1 MSAYAKI
8 SNAAPR
14 CSAGDYPCGHCPL
27 GQYVAVFRH
36 GRRSGRTAGAG
47 AGRGTAAR
55 TGRPPGRGT
64 GRGPQHAGR
73 DLLTATD
80 LTYVPLEAQ
89 DVLSSH
95 IRREPIDAAQE
106 QEPPSVIGAVTRIPF
121 LAGMPLTDA
130 GLIRPGQDGF
140 LAAVLLPD
148 RRAITITVNQ
158 ETSHAGMIAPGD
170 RVDVIFTMQVAPAD
184 PSQLNSFSRTVLE
197 DIRVV
202 AVGRRI
208 ESVNYADQEGGRTP
222 QDDGNTVTLEVRPP
236 EADQLVLASTRGSL
250 ALALRPLGQADDTSW
265 RTPVGLNR
273 LLPPPATEPPTPDPV
288 RIQVFRGT
296 EREEV
301 LLDK

>member
-1 MSAYAKI
+1 MRRYRTLLLI
-8 SNAAPR
+8 VLLGIIPAALALSVSMWLYFSP
-14 CSAGDYPCGHCPL
+14 DEEVIVPL
-27 GQYVAVFRH
+27 EPEPVVAPPPEPVVPPVEVL
-36 GRRSGRTAGAG
+36 A
-47 AGRGTAAR
+47 AAR
-55 TGRPPGRGT
+55 NMQAGT
-64 GRGPQHAGR
+64 
-73 DLLTATD
+73 LLTATD

-89 DVLSSH
+89 DVLYNH
-95 IRREPIDAAQE
+95 IRREPTDATQE
-106 QEPPSVIGAVTRIPF
+106 EEPPSVIGAVIRIPF
-121 LAGMPLTDA
+121 LAGMPLTDT
-130 GLIRPGQDGF
+130 GLIRPGEDGF

-208 ESVNYADQEGGRTP
+208 ESVNYADQEP
-222 QDDGNTVTLEVRPP
+222 QNGNTVTLEVRPP

-250 ALALRPLGQADDTSW
+250 ALALRPLGQTDDTGW

-273 LLPPPATEPPTPDPV
+273 LLPPPATEPPAPDPV
-288 RIQVFRGT
+288 RVQVFRGT
-296 EREEV
+296 NREEV

>member
-1 MSAYAKI
+1 MRRYRTLLLVVLLGI
-8 SNAAPR
+8 IPAAIALSVSMWLYFGPDEEMAV
-14 CSAGDYPCGHCPL
+14 SLEPEPA
-27 GQYVAVFRH
+27 VAPPPEPVIPPVEVL
-36 GRRSGRTAGAG
+36 A
-47 AGRGTAAR
+47 AAR
-55 TGRPPGRGT
+55 NMPAGT
-64 GRGPQHAGR
+64 
-73 DLLTATD
+73 LLTATD
-80 LTYVPLEAQ
+80 LTYVPLEARN
-89 DVLSSH
+89 VLSSH
-95 IRREPIDAAQE
+95 IRREPADAGQE
-106 QEPPSVIGAVTRIPF
+106 QEPPPVIGAVTRIPF

-130 GLIRPGQDGF
+130 GLIRPGEDGF

-170 RVDVIFTMQVAPAD
+170 RVDIIFTMQVSSDD

-208 ESVNYADQEGGRTP
+208 ESVNYAEQEGSLTP
-222 QDDGNTVTLEVRPP
+222 QIGGNTVTLEVRPP
-236 EADQLVLASTRGSL
+236 EADKLVLATTRGSL
-250 ALALRPLGQADDTSW
+250 ALALRPLGQADDVGW

-288 RIQVFRGT
+288 RVQVFRGT

>member
-1 MSAYAKI
+1 MRRYRTLLLVVLLGI
-8 SNAAPR
+8 IPAAIALSVSMWLYFGPDEE
-14 CSAGDYPCGHCPL
+14 AAVPL
-27 GQYVAVFRH
+27 GPEPVVAPPPEPVVPPVEVL
-36 GRRSGRTAGAG
+36 A
-47 AGRGTAAR
+47 AAR
-55 TGRPPGRGT
+55 SMPAGT
-64 GRGPQHAGR
+64 
-73 DLLTATD
+73 LLTAND
-80 LTYVPLEAQ
+80 LTYVPLEARN
-89 DVLSSH
+89 VLSSH
-95 IRREPIDAAQE
+95 IRREPVNAG
-106 QEPPSVIGAVTRIPF
+106 QEPPSAIGAVTRIPF

-170 RVDVIFTMQVAPAD
+170 RVDVIFTMQVSSAD
-184 PSQLNSFSRTVLE
+184 PQLNSFSRTVLE

-208 ESVNYADQEGGRTP
+208 ESVTYTEPEDGSPPQVGGT
-222 QDDGNTVTLEVRPP
+222 TVTLEVRPP

-250 ALALRPLGQADDTSW
+250 ALALRPLGQVDDTGW

-288 RIQVFRGT
+288 RVQVFRGT

>member
-1 MSAYAKI
+1 MRRYRTLLLVVLLGI
-8 SNAAPR
+8 IPAAIALSVSMWLYFGP
-14 CSAGDYPCGHCPL
+14 DEE
-27 GQYVAVFRH
+27 VAV
-36 GRRSGRTAGAG
+36 SLEPEPVVAPPPEPVIPPVEVLA
-47 AGRGTAAR
+47 AAR
-55 TGRPPGRGT
+55 NMPAGT
-64 GRGPQHAGR
+64 
-73 DLLTATD
+73 LLTASD

-89 DVLSSH
+89 NVLSSH
-95 IRREPIDAAQE
+95 IRREPTDAAQE
-106 QEPPSVIGAVTRIPF
+106 QEPPAVIGAVTRIPF

-130 GLIRPGQDGF
+130 GLIRPGEDGF

-148 RRAITITVNQ
+148 HRAITITVNQ

-170 RVDVIFTMQVAPAD
+170 RVDVIFTMQVSSND

-208 ESVNYADQEGGRTP
+208 ESVTYTDQESTP
-222 QDDGNTVTLEVRPP
+222 NGNTVTLEVRPP

-250 ALALRPLGQADDTSW
+250 ALALRPLGQADDTGW
-265 RTPVGLNR
+265 RIPVGLNR

-288 RIQVFRGT
+288 RVQVFRGT
-296 EREEV
+296 SREEV

>member
-1 MSAYAKI
+1 MRRYRTLI
-8 SNAAPR
+8 LVVLLGIIPAAIALSVSMYLYFGPDEEETVVLE
-14 CSAGDYPCGHCPL
+14 SEIIEAPPPEPVIPL
-27 GQYVAVFRH
+27 VEVLA
-36 GRRSGRTAGAG
+36 
-47 AGRGTAAR
+47 AAR
-55 TGRPPGRGT
+55 NMPAGT
-64 GRGPQHAGR
+64 
-73 DLLTATD
+73 LLTAND

-95 IRREPIDAAQE
+95 IRRAPADTD

-121 LAGMPLTDA
+121 LIGVPLTDT

-170 RVDVIFTMQVAPAD
+170 RVDVIFTMQVSSDD

-197 DIRVV
+197 DLRIV

-208 ESVNYADQEGGRTP
+208 QNVNYTTPEDDPPP
-222 QDDGNTVTLEVRPP
+222 QDGGTTVTLEVRPP

-250 ALALRPLGQADDTSW
+250 TLALRPLGQAEDTGW

-273 LLPPPATEPPTPDPV
+273 LLPPPATKPPAPDPIRV
-288 RIQVFRGT
+288 QVFRG
-296 EREEV
+296 ESREEV
-301 LLDK
+301 LLPQ

>member
-1 MSAYAKI
+1 MRRYRTLLLVVLLGI
-8 SNAAPR
+8 IPAAIALSVSMWLYFGPDEE
-14 CSAGDYPCGHCPL
+14 AAVPL
-27 GQYVAVFRH
+27 GPEPVVAPPPEPVVPPVEVL
-36 GRRSGRTAGAG
+36 A
-47 AGRGTAAR
+47 AAR
-55 TGRPPGRGT
+55 NMPAGT
-64 GRGPQHAGR
+64 
-73 DLLTATD
+73 LLTAND
-80 LTYVPLEAQ
+80 LTYVPLEARN
-89 DVLSSH
+89 VLSSH
-95 IRREPIDAAQE
+95 IRKEPTDTGQE

-121 LAGMPLTDA
+121 LAGMPLTDT
-130 GLIRPGQDGF
+130 GLIRPGEDGF

-170 RVDVIFTMQVAPAD
+170 RVDVIFTMQVSSDD

-208 ESVNYADQEGGRTP
+208 ESVSYADEEGSPAP
-222 QDDGNTVTLEVRPP
+222 QGDGNTVTLEVRPP
-236 EADQLVLASTRGSL
+236 EADKLVLATTRGSL
-250 ALALRPLGQADDTSW
+250 ALALRPLGQADDVGW

-273 LLPPPATEPPTPDPV
+273 LLPPPATEPPAPDPV
-288 RIQVFRGT
+288 RVQVFRGT

>member
-1 MSAYAKI
+1 MRRYRTLLLVVLLGI
-8 SNAAPR
+8 IPAAIALSVSMWLYFGPDEEVVV
-14 CSAGDYPCGHCPL
+14 SLEPEPV
-27 GQYVAVFRH
+27 VAPPPEPVIPPVEVL
-36 GRRSGRTAGAG
+36 A
-47 AGRGTAAR
+47 AAR
-55 TGRPPGRGT
+55 NMPAGT
-64 GRGPQHAGR
+64 
-73 DLLTATD
+73 LLTASD

-89 DVLSSH
+89 NVLSSH
-95 IRREPIDAAQE
+95 IRREPTDAAQE
-106 QEPPSVIGAVTRIPF
+106 QEPPAVIGAVTRIPF

-140 LAAVLLPD
+140 LAAVLLPN

-170 RVDVIFTMQVAPAD
+170 RVDVIFTMQVSSND

-208 ESVNYADQEGGRTP
+208 ENVTYTDQESTP
-222 QDDGNTVTLEVRPP
+222 NGNTVTLEVRPP

-250 ALALRPLGQADDTSW
+250 ALALRPLGQADDTGW

-288 RIQVFRGT
+288 RVQVFRGT

>member
-1 MSAYAKI
+1 MRRYRTLLLVVLLGI
-8 SNAAPR
+8 IPAAIALSVSMWLYFGP
-14 CSAGDYPCGHCPL
+14 DEE
-27 GQYVAVFRH
+27 VAV
-36 GRRSGRTAGAG
+36 SLEPEPVVAPPEPIVPPVEVLA
-47 AGRGTAAR
+47 AAR
-55 TGRPPGRGT
+55 NMPAGT
-64 GRGPQHAGR
+64 
-73 DLLTATD
+73 LLTAND
-80 LTYVPLEAQ
+80 LTYVPLEARN
-89 DVLSSH
+89 VLSSH
-95 IRREPIDAAQE
+95 IRREPAGAAQE

-130 GLIRPGQDGF
+130 GLIRPGEDGF

-170 RVDVIFTMQVAPAD
+170 RVDVIFTMQVSSDD
-184 PSQLNSFSRTVLE
+184 PSLLNSFSRTVLE

-208 ESVNYADQEGGRTP
+208 ESVNYTDQEDILTAP
-222 QDDGNTVTLEVRPP
+222 QVGGNTVTLEVRPP

-250 ALALRPLGQADDTSW
+250 ALALRPLGQVDDTGW

-288 RIQVFRGT
+288 RVQVFRGT
-296 EREEV
+296 DREEV

>member
-1 MSAYAKI
+1 MRRYRTLLLVVLLGI
-8 SNAAPR
+8 IPAAIALSVSMWLYFGP
-14 CSAGDYPCGHCPL
+14 DEE
-27 GQYVAVFRH
+27 VAV
-36 GRRSGRTAGAG
+36 SLEPEPAVAPPPEPVIPPVEVL
-47 AGRGTAAR
+47 AAAR
-55 TGRPPGRGT
+55 NMPAGT
-64 GRGPQHAGR
+64 
-73 DLLTATD
+73 LLTATD

-95 IRREPIDAAQE
+95 IRREPTDPGQE

-170 RVDVIFTMQVAPAD
+170 RVDVIFTMQVSSND

-208 ESVNYADQEGGRTP
+208 ENVTYTDQESTP
-222 QDDGNTVTLEVRPP
+222 NGNTVTLEVRPP

-250 ALALRPLGQADDTSW
+250 ALALRPLGQADDTGW

-288 RIQVFRGT
+288 RVQVFRGT

>member
-1 MSAYAKI
+1 MRRYRTLLLVVLLGI
-8 SNAAPR
+8 IPAAIALSVSMWLYFGP
-14 CSAGDYPCGHCPL
+14 DEE
-27 GQYVAVFRH
+27 VAV
-36 GRRSGRTAGAG
+36 SLEPEPAVAPPPEPVIPPVEVL
-47 AGRGTAAR
+47 AAAR
-55 TGRPPGRGT
+55 NMPAGT
-64 GRGPQHAGR
+64 
-73 DLLTATD
+73 LLTATD
-80 LTYVPLEAQ
+80 LTYVPLEARN
-89 DVLSSH
+89 VLSSH
-95 IRREPIDAAQE
+95 IRREPADAGQE
-106 QEPPSVIGAVTRIPF
+106 QEPPPVIGAVTRIPF

-130 GLIRPGQDGF
+130 GLIRPGEDGF

-170 RVDVIFTMQVAPAD
+170 RVDIIFTMQVSSDD

-208 ESVNYADQEGGRTP
+208 ESVNYAEQEGSLTP
-222 QDDGNTVTLEVRPP
+222 QIGGNTVTLEVRPP
-236 EADQLVLASTRGSL
+236 EADKLVLATTRGSL
-250 ALALRPLGQADDTSW
+250 ALALRPLGPADDVGW

-288 RIQVFRGT
+288 RVQVFRGT

>member
-1 MSAYAKI
+1 MRRYRTLLLVVLLGI
-8 SNAAPR
+8 IPAAIALSVSMWLYFGP
-14 CSAGDYPCGHCPL
+14 DEE
-27 GQYVAVFRH
+27 VAV
-36 GRRSGRTAGAG
+36 SLEPEPVVAPPEPIVPPVEVLA
-47 AGRGTAAR
+47 AAR
-55 TGRPPGRGT
+55 NMPAGT
-64 GRGPQHAGR
+64 
-73 DLLTATD
+73 LLTAND
-80 LTYVPLEAQ
+80 LTYVPLEARN
-89 DVLSSH
+89 VLSSH
-95 IRREPIDAAQE
+95 IRREPTGTAQE
-106 QEPPSVIGAVTRIPF
+106 QELPSVIGAVTRIPF
-121 LAGMPLTDA
+121 LAGVPLTDA

-170 RVDVIFTMQVAPAD
+170 RVDVIFTMQVSSAD

-208 ESVNYADQEGGRTP
+208 ESVSYTEQEDSLVPQVGGS
-222 QDDGNTVTLEVRPP
+222 TVTLEVSPP

-250 ALALRPLGQADDTSW
+250 ALALRPLGQADETGW

-273 LLPPPATEPPTPDPV
+273 LLPPPATEPPVPDPV
-288 RIQVFRGT
+288 RVQVFRGT

>member
-1 MSAYAKI
+1 MRRYRTLLLVVLLGI
-8 SNAAPR
+8 IPAAIALSVSMWLYFGPDEEVVV
-14 CSAGDYPCGHCPL
+14 SLEPEPV
-27 GQYVAVFRH
+27 VAPPPEPVIPPVEVL
-36 GRRSGRTAGAG
+36 A
-47 AGRGTAAR
+47 AAR
-55 TGRPPGRGT
+55 NMPAGT
-64 GRGPQHAGR
+64 
-73 DLLTATD
+73 LLTASD

-89 DVLSSH
+89 NVLSSH
-95 IRREPIDAAQE
+95 IRREPTDTAQE
-106 QEPPSVIGAVTRIPF
+106 QEPPAVIGAVTRIPF

-130 GLIRPGQDGF
+130 GLIQPGEDGF

-170 RVDVIFTMQVAPAD
+170 RVDVIFTMQVSSND

-208 ESVNYADQEGGRTP
+208 ENVTYTDQESTP
-222 QDDGNTVTLEVRPP
+222 NGNTVTLEVRPP

-250 ALALRPLGQADDTSW
+250 ALALRPLGQSDDTGW

-288 RIQVFRGT
+288 RVQVFRGT

>member
-1 MSAYAKI
+1 M
-8 SNAAPR
+8 
-14 CSAGDYPCGHCPL
+14 AGTSKAE
-27 GQYVAVFRH
+27 QFQKT
-36 GRRSGRTAGAG
+36 RRI
-47 AGRGTAAR
+47 
-55 TGRPPGRGT
+55 
-64 GRGPQHAGR
+64 
-73 DLLTATD
+73 LLNT
-80 LTYVPLEAQ
+80 
-89 DVLSSH
+89 
-95 IRREPIDAAQE
+95 AQE
-106 QEPPSVIGAVTRIPF
+106 QEPPSVIGAVTRVPF

-130 GLIRPGQDGF
+130 GLIRPGEDGF

-208 ESVNYADQEGGRTP
+208 ESVNYADQEP
-222 QDDGNTVTLEVRPP
+222 QDGNTVTLEVRPP

-250 ALALRPLGQADDTSW
+250 ALALRPLGQAGDTGW

-288 RIQVFRGT
+288 RVQVFRGT
-296 EREEV
+296 NREEV